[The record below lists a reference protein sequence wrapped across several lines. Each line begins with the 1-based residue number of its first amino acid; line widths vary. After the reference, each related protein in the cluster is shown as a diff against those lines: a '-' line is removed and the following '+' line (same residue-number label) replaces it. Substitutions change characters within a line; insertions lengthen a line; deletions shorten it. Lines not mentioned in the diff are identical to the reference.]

1 MTYELIFILFLAP
14 KYETAYACE
23 GKTLT
28 IECGHGDVIN
38 LIRANYGRF
47 SITIC
52 NEQGNTDWSVNC
64 MSPKS
69 LRVLHSKCAHKQNC
83 SVLASTNTF
92 GDPCTGTHK
101 YLEAHYL
108 CISPTQASTTT
119 YRPGPPWLATSQPSV
134 WSTSTIRSP
143 TTTRLLITNNNSHK
157 TKITTITPT
166 QSSQVLT
173 YNSINI
179 VNEITAN
186 TTIQPLSS
194 PSPTT
199 HPTILSTAFNPIT
212 SILPASSNENA
223 NKNLSIDNKIYGNTL
238 TPVNSSVTN
247 IDVSTDNEMY
257 YCNTTESRHLF
268 WNKTLIGNA
277 NVIPCPGGA
286 TGIAKWHCGV
296 EKLDSSSGKWEVVD
310 EERSDEWEESP
321 GPFRA
326 AWIPRTPDMTHC
338 KSLWLVGLEMRV
350 NQPDAP
356 LVSIATELSQVTGN
370 KELFGGDMLLA
381 TKIIQTMHQKMTN
394 GIETFPDQKQR
405 EDIVYELL
413 NGIVRT
419 VSNLIDESKLWS
431 DLSFENQIR
440 VATSLLMGLEDSAF
454 LLAETMI
461 LERSVQRKAP
471 NICELSF
478 YVLLLEN
485 SIST

>member
-1 MTYELIFILFLAP
+1 
-14 KYETAYACE
+14 
-23 GKTLT
+23 
-28 IECGHGDVIN
+28 
-38 LIRANYGRF
+38 
-47 SITIC
+47 
-52 NEQGNTDWSVNC
+52 

-83 SVLASTNTF
+83 SVLASTNMF
-92 GDPCTGTHK
+92 GDPCPGTHK

-108 CISPTQASTTT
+108 CISPTQAVTTT
-119 YRPGPPWLATSQPSV
+119 HRPGPSWLATSQPSV

-143 TTTRLLITNNNSHK
+143 TTTRLLIANNNPHRIK
-157 TKITTITPT
+157 ETTMKPT
-166 QSSQVLT
+166 QSTQTKTSSTRNMAIGV
-173 YNSINI
+173 SM
-179 VNEITAN
+179 N
-186 TTIQPLSS
+186 TTFQPLHHSS
-194 PSPTT
+194 TTPYPTV
-199 HPTILSTAFNPIT
+199 LSSTKTPIT
-212 SILPASSNENA
+212 TILPASINENA
-223 NKNLSIDNKIYGNTL
+223 NKNLSIDNKSFIQSL
-238 TPVNSSVTN
+238 SPVNSSVTN
-247 IDVSTDNEMY
+247 IDVSPENDMY

-296 EKLDSSSGKWEVVD
+296 EKLDTGSGKWEVVD

-326 AWIPRTPDMTHC
+326 AWSPRTPDMTHC

-381 TKIIQTMHQKMTN
+381 TKIIQIMHQKMTY

-454 LLAETMI
+454 LLAETMV

-471 NICELSF
+471 NICEYIFRIHFKL
-478 YVLLLEN
+478 
-485 SIST
+485 IS